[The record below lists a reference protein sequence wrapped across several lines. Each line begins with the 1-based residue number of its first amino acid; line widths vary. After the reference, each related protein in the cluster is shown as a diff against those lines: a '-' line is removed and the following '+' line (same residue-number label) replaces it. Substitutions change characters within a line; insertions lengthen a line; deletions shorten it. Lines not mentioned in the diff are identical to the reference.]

1 MGASASGARDPEEAL
16 DMDGVLDVLANER
29 RRLVIEVLAEEGMM
43 TWEDLPREVANRQA
57 GGSATELE
65 RKRVHVSLYQSHIP
79 RLKDRGV
86 VEAHETGETEAL
98 TGGPAFGLVHRVHRA
113 VERAMEREGHG
124 LMRRF
129 LG

>member
-1 MGASASGARDPEEAL
+1 MGESTRSVRDAEEL
-16 DMDGVLDVLANER
+16 GVDEVLDVLKNER

-86 VEAHETGETEAL
+86 VEAHKTGEDAEAFV
-98 TGGPAFGLVHRVHRA
+98 GGPAFGLDH
-113 VERAMEREGHG
+113 
-124 LMRRF
+124 
-129 LG
+129 